1 MKIKYFENKYYL
13 VNKEKRRV
21 AHVHILDDIY
31 KVCGHIGTQFNTKK
45 YYFKNEEFEKFL
57 NNYELEME

>member
-21 AHVHILDDIY
+21 AHVHILDDILAWY
-31 KVCGHIGTQFNTKK
+31 I
-45 YYFKNEEFEKFL
+45 L
-57 NNYELEME
+57 